1 MTLTISSFFQI
12 FKSNTMNYQVEVG
25 SQETTVK
32 SEFFDITS
40 IIDTHKLPKAL
51 KKVFLGNLTF
61 GLNFSL

>member
-1 MTLTISSFFQI
+1 
-12 FKSNTMNYQVEVG
+12 MNYQVEVG

-40 IIDTHKLPKAL
+40 IIDTNKLPKAL

-61 GLNFSL
+61 DLKFSL